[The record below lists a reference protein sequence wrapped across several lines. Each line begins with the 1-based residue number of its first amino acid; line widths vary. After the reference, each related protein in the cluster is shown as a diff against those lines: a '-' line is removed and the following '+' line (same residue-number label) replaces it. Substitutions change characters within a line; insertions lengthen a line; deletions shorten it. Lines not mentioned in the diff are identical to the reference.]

1 MRADFGRRRKPTRS
15 DWKRTNETDRRRES
29 GKSKR
34 FSSSNDFLENVIS
47 KQGLEKKLKNFRLT
61 LKERERERETGRDRE
76 RVRSKLERLNKLY
89 VCCDCSLEC
98 SDRSLVCKE
107 KNRLNQNKADIRFCI
122 FYSIEKMSQEQRESM
137 IVGVFKFAYFGHV
150 SVGYGIW

>member
-1 MRADFGRRRKPTRS
+1 M
-15 DWKRTNETDRRRES
+15 
-29 GKSKR
+29 
-34 FSSSNDFLENVIS
+34 ENVIS
-47 KQGLEKKLKNFRLT
+47 KQGLEKNTKKLST
-61 LKERERERETGRDRE
+61 DIERERERNRE
-76 RVRSKLERLNKLY
+76 RQGESKKQMRTIGSCKNKLY